1 MLLANG
7 AEVNTKENDGR
18 TALMMVS
25 QNARPEV
32 VQALIAKGAV
42 VNFEE
47 NDGRTALKRASLY
60 DRLAVVQASLVKGLK
75 SISLQKRRDSTDDSL
90 PKRTP

>member
-1 MLLANG
+1 
-7 AEVNTKENDGR
+7 
-18 TALMMVS
+18 MMVS

-42 VNFEE
+42 VNSEE
-47 NDGRTALKRASLY
+47 SNGSTALKRASLY

-75 SISLQKRRDSTDDSL
+75 SISLQKRRDSTDDGL
-90 PKRTP
+90 PKRSP